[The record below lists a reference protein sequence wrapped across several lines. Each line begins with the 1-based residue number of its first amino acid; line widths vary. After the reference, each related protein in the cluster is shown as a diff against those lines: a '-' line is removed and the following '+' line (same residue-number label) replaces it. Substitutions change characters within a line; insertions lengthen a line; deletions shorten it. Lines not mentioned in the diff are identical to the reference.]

1 MLHFYYQTVSDNKIK
16 IPILILRRGALSTK
30 ELRGLMRST
39 SLPAIDGHHHH
50 QYHPRNVNQRRGNH
64 HHNQTFAV
72 GALNLG
78 QLSIGLGLGF
88 R

>member
-1 MLHFYYQTVSDNKIK
+1 MVWFLVHSITDQK
-16 IPILILRRGALSTK
+16 LSATK
-30 ELRGLMRST
+30 ELRDLMHST
-39 SLPAIDGHHHH
+39 SLPAIAGHHHH
-50 QYHPRNVNQRRGNH
+50 QYHTRNVNQRRGNH

>member
-1 MLHFYYQTVSDNKIK
+1 
-16 IPILILRRGALSTK
+16 
-30 ELRGLMRST
+30 MRST
-39 SLPAIDGHHHH
+39 SLPAIAGHRHH

>member
-1 MLHFYYQTVSDNKIK
+1 MLSDNYSYKRQIQ
-16 IPILILRRGALSTK
+16 L
-30 ELRGLMRST
+30 
-39 SLPAIDGHHHH
+39 HH
-50 QYHPRNVNQRRGNH
+50 
-64 HHNQTFAV
+64 QTFAV